1 MALDIVD
8 KEQNK
13 RLVTQQT
20 QDPFKKWKAF
30 KAMETILWVNHT
42 INYELPITGK
52 IANVLTGRQSEN
64 KIKQGIGRAAQT
76 IKKRLES
83 S

>member
-1 MALDIVD
+1 
-8 KEQNK
+8 
-13 RLVTQQT
+13 
-20 QDPFKKWKAF
+20 
-30 KAMETILWVNHT
+30 METILWVNHT